1 MQYSGI
7 AVIVALH
14 FPYQCSN
21 HMWRFQV
28 TVRLRDR
35 VASSL
40 GRGLR
45 VRDRVGVR
53 VRTLF

>member
-1 MQYSGI
+1 MAIYG
-7 AVIVALH
+7 
-14 FPYQCSN
+14 
-21 HMWRFQV
+21 HMSDSLTVQV

-35 VASSL
+35 VVSSL